1 MEGPVAV
8 ITGGT
13 GALGRS
19 LVPMLARRDFRMA
32 ITYLIPEEAAQI
44 EDEIDLDSDRLM
56 LRRVDCT
63 DTEATEAFMKDAYDT
78 FGPIN
83 VMAALVGGWAG
94 GRDVAE
100 TDDVRFDRMIDLN
113 LRSTFNAVR
122 GAIPHMRESSWGR
135 LIAVGSRAAVDTPA
149 GQGAFNV
156 AKAGVLA
163 LMKTTAQELD
173 DTAITSNVVL
183 PAVIDTPAT
192 RKAFAFADYVRW
204 PKPDEIAAVIDYLAS
219 PASTV
224 INGGAIPVYGKS

>member
-1 MEGPVAV
+1 MDGPVAV

-13 GALGRS
+13 GALGRT
-19 LVPMLARRDFRMA
+19 LVPMLARRDFRLA
-32 ITYLIPEEAAQI
+32 ITYLVPEEATKLE
-44 EDEIDLDSDRLM
+44 EDMDLDSDRLM

-63 DTEATEAFMKDAYDT
+63 DTEATEAFMKDAHDT
-78 FGPIN
+78 FGSVN

-122 GAIPHMRESSWGR
+122 AAIPYMRDSDWGR
-135 LIAVGSRAAVDTPA
+135 LIAVGSRAALETPA
-149 GQGAFNV
+149 GQGAFNM
-156 AKAGVLA
+156 AKAGVVA

-173 DTAITSNVVL
+173 DTNITSNVVL
-183 PAVIDTPAT
+183 PAVIDTAAT
-192 RKAFAFADYVRW
+192 RAAFAYADYVTW
-204 PKPDEIAAVIDYLAS
+204 PKPEEIAAVIDYLAS
-219 PASTV
+219 PSSTV

>member
-13 GALGRS
+13 GALGRT
-19 LVPMLARRDFRMA
+19 LVPMLARREFRIA
-32 ITYLIPEEAAQI
+32 VTYLIPEEATAL
-44 EDEIDLDSDRLM
+44 EDEMDLDSDRLM

-94 GRDVAE
+94 GRDIAE
-100 TDDVRFDRMIDLN
+100 TDDVRFDRMLDLN

-122 GAIPHMRESSWGR
+122 AAIPYMRHADWGR

-149 GQGAFNV
+149 GQGAFNM
-156 AKAGVLA
+156 AKAGVVA

-173 DTAITSNVVL
+173 DSDITSNVVL
-183 PAVIDTPAT
+183 PAVIDTAAT
-192 RKAFAFADYVRW
+192 RAAFAYADYVNW
-204 PKPDEIAAVIDYLAS
+204 PKPEEIAAVIDYLAS
-219 PASTV
+219 PASAV